1 MTHSTL
7 MRWGRGLAAA
17 LLLTL
22 AGAAHAQD
30 KVTVTTTWF
39 AQAEHGGVYQ
49 ALATGLYKKH
59 GLDVTIR
66 MGGPQVNGLQ
76 LLLAGQ
82 SDFIMNY
89 DFAVLSGV
97 ERGFPLVTVA
107 APFQFDIQGLLTHED
122 VTDLSQLKDK
132 TVLVAGTGT
141 TYWWPWVKKKYGLT
155 DAHMR
160 PYTFNMQ
167 PFFAD
172 RNIVQQA
179 FPSSEPYQA
188 QQRGLKTNFFLLSA
202 QGYPPYT
209 QAITTTRKMVDE
221 KPDVVQRFVRAT
233 IEGWKSYMEGD
244 PTPAN
249 DLIKKDNPNMTD
261 GQLAFGMAKLKE
273 MGVVSGGDAGRLGIG
288 IMTDERWERTAK
300 FMVEW
305 GLLKPDTDWKRA
317 YTTRFVKDLRIMPAG
332 AEANR

>member
-1 MTHSTL
+1 MAHSML

-17 LLLTL
+17 LLL
-22 AGAAHAQD
+22 AGSVAAQAQAQD
-30 KVTVTTTWF
+30 KVSVTTTWF
-39 AQAEHGGVYQ
+39 AQAEHGGLYQ
-49 ALATGLYKKH
+49 ALATGIYKKH

-66 MGGPQVNGLQ
+66 MGGPQVNGIQ

-82 SDFIMNY
+82 SDFVMNY

-97 ERGFPLVTVA
+97 ERGFPLVTIA
-107 APFQFDIQGLLTHED
+107 APFQFDIQGLLAHED
-122 VTDLSQLKDK
+122 VTDLSQLKDR

-172 RNIVQQA
+172 KNIVQQA

-209 QAITTTRKMVDE
+209 QAITTTRKMIDE
-221 KPDVVQRFVRAT
+221 KPDVVQRFVRAS
-233 IEGWKSYMEGD
+233 IEGWKSYLEN
-244 PTPAN
+244 PAPAN
-249 DLIKKDNPNMTD
+249 ELIKKDNPNMTD
-261 GQLAFGMAKLKE
+261 GQLAFGLAKLKE
-273 MGVVSGGDAGRLGIG
+273 MGVVTGGDAAKLGIG

-305 GLLKPDTDWKRA
+305 GLLKPDTDWRKA
-317 YTTRFVKDLRIMPAG
+317 YTTRFVKDLKVMP
-332 AEANR
+332 

>member
-1 MTHSTL
+1 MVHSILPVRWHRLAATL
-7 MRWGRGLAAA
+7 LLGLAVAA
-17 LLLTL
+17 Q
-22 AGAAHAQD
+22 AQD

-49 ALATGLYKKH
+49 ALATGIYKKH

-66 MGGPQVNGLQ
+66 MGGPQVNGMQ

-107 APFQFDIQGLLTHED
+107 APFQFDIQGLLAHED
-122 VTDLSQLKDK
+122 VTDLTQLKDK
-132 TVLVAGTGT
+132 TILVAGTGT

-155 DAHMR
+155 DAQMR

-172 RNIVQQA
+172 KNIVQQA

-188 QQRGLKTNFFLLSA
+188 QQRGVKTNFFLLSA
-202 QGYPPYT
+202 HGYPPYT
-209 QAITTTRKMVDE
+209 QAITTTRRMVE
-221 KPDVVQRFVRAT
+221 QRPDVVQRFVRAT
-233 IEGWKSYMEGD
+233 IEGWKSYIEGD
-244 PTPAN
+244 PAPAN
-249 DLIKKDNPNMTD
+249 ALIKKDNPNMTD
-261 GQLAFGMAKLKE
+261 GQLAFGLAKLKE
-273 MGVVSGGDAGRLGIG
+273 MGVVTGGDAAKHGIG
-288 IMTDERWERTAK
+288 IMTDERWERTAR

-305 GLLKPDTDWKRA
+305 GLLKPDTDWRKA
-317 YTTRFVKDLRIMPAG
+317 YTTQFVKDLRILPAVAG
-332 AEANR
+332 AGK